1 MFSLFF
7 IDRPRFAIVIAI
19 VTVLVGLIAIK
30 TLPIAQYPPITPP
43 QVEVSASYPGAS
55 AEVIET
61 TVASVIEAQVN
72 GVDGMVYMSSTS
84 AGTGTYTLTVT
95 FALGTDADIAAV
107 NVQNQVSLAES
118 QLPQDVLDQGITVK
132 KKSSSM
138 LQVYALYSPDQSY
151 DQLFLSNYLSINI
164 LDTLARVPGVG
175 SVSQF
180 NGQDYGMRIWLDPDR
195 MASLGLTTEDITA
208 VVRDQNVQ
216 AAAGQIGQA
225 PSAPE
230 QQFQYTVSAEGRLQS
245 VEQFERIVVRAGTD
259 ETILRLAD
267 VARVE
272 LGAKSYS
279 GFSRYNGQPAAVF
292 AVYQLPEANALDVAG
307 GIEAELERLAER
319 FPNDLAYDLV
329 YDTTE
334 FIRVSLDE
342 LVETLFIALALVI
355 FVVFIFLQDWRATLI
370 PTLAIPVS
378 LIGTFAVFSV
388 IGFSINTITLFGLVL
403 AIGIVVDD
411 AIVVIENAQRHLDDG
426 LSSVEAARN
435 AMREVSGPIIATTL
449 VLLAVFVPVSF
460 TPGTAGQLYQQFALT
475 IAVSVGISALNALT
489 LSPALCATLL
499 KQRQGHR
506 PAAPFRLFNRLF
518 DATTRGYTGVATLLI
533 RRLSV
538 TLLLFIALTVVVFM
552 VFSRMPSG
560 FIPDED
566 QGAIFVNFQLPDGA
580 SLQRTDRLIAEAE
593 KTISAI
599 PGVAKVIVV
608 GGTSLL
614 AGAGANLGMAI
625 VQLQPWDERTTP
637 QTSVKG
643 ILARLWGELSSMPGA
658 TIIPFAP
665 PAIQGLGTTGGFEMA
680 LQDRSGADP
689 QALATASRALIYAA
703 NQDPRLQ
710 NVYTT
715 YSAAVPQVALE
726 IDRERAQTLGV
737 SISAIFNALQA
748 NLGSL
753 TVNDFN
759 QYGRVYKVVLQADTR
774 FRDNPSDIG
783 RLYVRSSS
791 GDMVPLSALTT
802 RSAGLGPDSLKRYN
816 LYRSATINGSPAP
829 GVSSGEALNALE
841 EIAATTLPAGMS
853 YEWSG
858 ASLEE
863 KQSSGIGML
872 LALSLL
878 FVFLFLVAQYESWAI
893 PVPVLMVVPVAVLG
907 ALIAGL
913 ITHLGLDLYVQI
925 GLIVLAGLATKQAIL
940 IVEFAKELRERD
952 GLSTIAAATE
962 AARLRFR
969 AVIMT
974 SFAFILGILP
984 LVVATGAGAG
994 ARHSLGTVVFGG
1006 MLAAAILGTLL
1017 VPAFYALAQTLRER
1031 VKGLPEASVAGRDE
1045 SAAI

>member
-388 IGFSINTITLFGLVL
+388 IGFSINTITL
-403 AIGIVVDD
+403 
-411 AIVVIENAQRHLDDG
+411 
-426 LSSVEAARN
+426 
-435 AMREVSGPIIATTL
+435 
-449 VLLAVFVPVSF
+449 
-460 TPGTAGQLYQQFALT
+460 
-475 IAVSVGISALNALT
+475 
-489 LSPALCATLL
+489 
-499 KQRQGHR
+499 
-506 PAAPFRLFNRLF
+506 
-518 DATTRGYTGVATLLI
+518 
-533 RRLSV
+533 
-538 TLLLFIALTVVVFM
+538 
-552 VFSRMPSG
+552 
-560 FIPDED
+560 
-566 QGAIFVNFQLPDGA
+566 
-580 SLQRTDRLIAEAE
+580 
-593 KTISAI
+593 
-599 PGVAKVIVV
+599 
-608 GGTSLL
+608 
-614 AGAGANLGMAI
+614 
-625 VQLQPWDERTTP
+625 
-637 QTSVKG
+637 
-643 ILARLWGELSSMPGA
+643 
-658 TIIPFAP
+658 
-665 PAIQGLGTTGGFEMA
+665 
-680 LQDRSGADP
+680 
-689 QALATASRALIYAA
+689 
-703 NQDPRLQ
+703 
-710 NVYTT
+710 
-715 YSAAVPQVALE
+715 
-726 IDRERAQTLGV
+726 
-737 SISAIFNALQA
+737 
-748 NLGSL
+748 
-753 TVNDFN
+753 
-759 QYGRVYKVVLQADTR
+759 
-774 FRDNPSDIG
+774 
-783 RLYVRSSS
+783 
-791 GDMVPLSALTT
+791 
-802 RSAGLGPDSLKRYN
+802 
-816 LYRSATINGSPAP
+816 
-829 GVSSGEALNALE
+829 
-841 EIAATTLPAGMS
+841 
-853 YEWSG
+853 
-858 ASLEE
+858 
-863 KQSSGIGML
+863 
-872 LALSLL
+872 
-878 FVFLFLVAQYESWAI
+878 
-893 PVPVLMVVPVAVLG
+893 
-907 ALIAGL
+907 
-913 ITHLGLDLYVQI
+913 
-925 GLIVLAGLATKQAIL
+925 
-940 IVEFAKELRERD
+940 
-952 GLSTIAAATE
+952 
-962 AARLRFR
+962 
-969 AVIMT
+969 
-974 SFAFILGILP
+974 
-984 LVVATGAGAG
+984 
-994 ARHSLGTVVFGG
+994 
-1006 MLAAAILGTLL
+1006 
-1017 VPAFYALAQTLRER
+1017 
-1031 VKGLPEASVAGRDE
+1031 
-1045 SAAI
+1045 